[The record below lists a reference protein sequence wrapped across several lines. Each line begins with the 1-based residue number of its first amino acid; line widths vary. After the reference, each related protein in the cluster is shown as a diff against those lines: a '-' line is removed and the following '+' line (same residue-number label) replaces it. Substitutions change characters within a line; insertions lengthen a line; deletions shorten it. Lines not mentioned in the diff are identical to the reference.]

1 MRVLITGATGFIG
14 GAIARALLRQ
24 GHELVCAVRDP
35 SRLRLQEAGE
45 GAWRAVAMDLSR
57 VPGAQDWQPHLGG
70 VDAVINAVG
79 IIREQAGQTFDAL
92 HHRAPAALFQAAAA
106 AGVPTVIQVS
116 ALGADEGAHSRYHRT
131 KKAADDALRALPV
144 AGAVLQPSIVYGDSP
159 GAAMFN
165 LMATSPV
172 LAMPQAGG
180 MQVQPVHVDDVVEGV
195 LAVLRD
201 PPRPVATVACVGP
214 QPLSMGQY
222 LRGLRAALGLPGAL
236 PWVLPLPTPLFMATA
251 RVASVIP
258 GSILDAETAGMLLRG
273 NAAPAADFTRL
284 LGRAPRGIDRF
295 IAPAD
300 LPAARARL
308 RRDIAGLALKA
319 GIALAAAGLLVALA
333 WRLT

>member
-14 GAIARALLRQ
+14 GAVARALLRQ

-35 SRLRLQEAGE
+35 SRLQLGDAGP
-45 GAWRAVAMDLSR
+45 GTWRAVALDLSR
-57 VPGAQDWQPHLGG
+57 ATDPQAWQPHLSG

-92 HHRAPAALFQAAAA
+92 HHRAPAAVFQAAAA
-106 AGVPTVIQVS
+106 AGVRTVVQIS
-116 ALGADEGAHSRYHRT
+116 ALGADAGAQSRYHRT
-131 KKAADDALRALPV
+131 KKAADDALRTLPV

-165 LMATSPV
+165 LMATSPL

-180 MQVQPVHVDDVVEGV
+180 MQVQPVHVDDVVDGV
-195 LAVLRD
+195 LAVLRE
-201 PPRPVATVACVGP
+201 PPRPITTIACVGP
-214 QPLSMGQY
+214 QPLSMASY
-222 LRGLRAALGLPGAL
+222 LRELRAALGLPGAW

-251 RVASVIP
+251 RIASVIP

-273 NAAPAADFTRL
+273 NAAPADDFTRL
-284 LGRAPRGIDRF
+284 IGHVPRGVDRF

-300 LPAARARL
+300 RPAVRARL
-308 RRDIAGLALKA
+308 WRDLTALALKA
-319 GIALAAAGLLVALA
+319 AVAVVVAGLVLA
-333 WRLT
+333 GVWSLA

>member
-24 GHELVCAVRDP
+24 GHELVCAVREP
-35 SRLRLQEAGE
+35 ARLQLGD
-45 GAWRAVAMDLSR
+45 GGQGSWRAVAIDLAR
-57 VPGAQDWQPHLGG
+57 ATDPQAWQPHLSN
-70 VDAVINAVG
+70 VEVVINAVG
-79 IIREQAGQTFDAL
+79 IIREQAGQTFDTL

-106 AGVPTVIQVS
+106 AGVRTVVQIS
-116 ALGADEGAHSRYHRT
+116 ALGADESAQSRYHRT
-131 KKAADDALRALPV
+131 KKAADDTLRALPV

-165 LMATSPV
+165 LMATSPL

-180 MQVQPVHVDDVVEGV
+180 MQVQPVHVDDLVEGV
-195 LAVLRD
+195 LAVLRGA
-201 PPRPVATVACVGP
+201 PRPVVTVACVGP
-214 QPLSMGQY
+214 QPVSMAQY

-251 RVASVIP
+251 RIASLIP

-273 NAAPAADFTRL
+273 NAAPADGFTRL

-300 LPAARARL
+300 LPAVRARL
-308 RRDIAGLALKA
+308 WRDIAGLAFKG
-319 GIALAAAGLLVALA
+319 GIALGAAGLLAFVAWHLA
-333 WRLT
+333 